1 MISIVLCTYNRAHT
15 LKETIDSI
23 LRQTYRDFELIIVDD
38 GSTDATLE
46 LLKTYKDERIRIFPQ
61 KENQYYCIA
70 ANYGIQQMRGEYLA
84 FATSDD
90 TWEQQKLARQI
101 NLLTSESKYAACFT
115 FSDVIDENS
124 RPADDKFEMLSGLLM
139 KNHTNQRDWIQQFIF
154 EGNCLCHPSAVIRRE
169 VIEAVGSFNLMYCQA
184 GDMELWLRIIRRY
197 PVYVIEQALVHYRC
211 YKNPLEQV
219 SGADELKAARFFN
232 EHMLIRRNFIEDLS
246 DEEMQRFFG
255 NCFQKRDAA
264 THMELEIEKA
274 LLLMNCTHH
283 LPDLR
288 ILGIEKLERLLRNPE
303 VLEVLKNDYGISIH
317 DIYEWNKGH
326 FYMDFGIHVRLANQ
340 DRICNELKERIE
352 SQKGEL
358 DRNQN
363 LLDEQEEILVE
374 KIKDIE
380 SKNRELK
387 ELKEFKDKLEESI
400 KEQSLALTVA
410 KKDLEK
416 SEQERAEMEAL
427 LEQAVLDNLRIKEEA
442 SKRGIGKRRQR

>member
-23 LRQTYRDFELIIVDD
+23 LGQTYRDFELIIVDD

-46 LLKTYKDERIRIFPQ
+46 LLESYKDERIRIFPQ

-70 ANYGIQQMRGEYLA
+70 VNYGIEQMRGEYLA

-90 TWEQQKLARQI
+90 TWEPQKLARQM
-101 NLLTSESKYAACFT
+101 NLLTSESNCAACFT

-124 RPADDKFEMLSGLLM
+124 RTADDKFEMLSGLLM

-169 VIEAVGSFNLMYCQA
+169 VIEEVGGFNLMYCQA
-184 GDMELWLRIIRRY
+184 GDMELWLRIIRKY
-197 PVYVIEQALVHYRC
+197 PIYVIEQTLVHYRC

-219 SGADELKAARFFN
+219 SGVDELKAARFFN

-255 NCFQKRDAA
+255 NCFRKKDAA
-264 THMELEIEKA
+264 THIELEIEKA
-274 LLLMNCTHH
+274 LLLMHCTHH

-288 ILGIEKLERLLRNPE
+288 VLGIEKLERLLQNPE

-317 DIYEWNKGH
+317 DIYEWNREH

-340 DRICNELKERIE
+340 DRACNELKETIE

-358 DRNQN
+358 DRKQN
-363 LLDEQEEILVE
+363 LLNEQEETLAE

-380 SKNRELK
+380 SKNQKIK

-400 KEQSLALTVA
+400 KEQRLALTVA

-416 SEQERAEMEAL
+416 SGQELEEMEKL
-427 LEQAVLDNLRIKEEA
+427 LEQAVLDNLRIKEEV
-442 SKRGIGKRRQR
+442 SKSGIRKRRQR